1 MAFPPQFLDEV
12 RARVRLS
19 DIVSR
24 TVKLTRRGREF
35 TGLCPFHNE
44 KTPSFTVSDDKNFY
58 HCFGCGSHGDVI
70 GFVMEQDGLTF
81 PEAVERM
88 AVEAG
93 LEVPVSTPQER
104 EREKRRAELADVM
117 EVVCAFYERMLWSTD
132 GKAALDYLR
141 GRGLTDETIKRY
153 RLGFA
158 PAGNLLKSAIISD
171 EIPEPMLREGGLVR
185 KPDDGRASY
194 DFFRDRVLFP
204 IADARGR
211 VIAFGGRN
219 MGDGEPK
226 YLNSPDT
233 PLFDKGRTLYG
244 IEHARKAAYDR
255 GRAIVAEGYMD
266 VIALAQAGFAE
277 SVAPL
282 GTALTES
289 HVAQLWKLTDEPVLC
304 FDGDKAG
311 QRAAGRA
318 AERVLPLLEPGKS
331 LRFVSLPSGEDPDS
345 LVSTRGPAAFEAM
358 IEKATP
364 LDTMIWS
371 METSGRVIDT
381 PERIAGLE
389 KRLEDRTLSIAD
401 RKVQFQYQ
409 ARFREKLRDMVNA
422 RRAGSGG
429 RGQGRGFAGGRQG
442 GRGFGRDGGWNQ
454 GETPG
459 IPGPRTGPN
468 ILKKRREQVLLAT
481 VINHPGLLDVFAEDL
496 AMINVSDPM
505 LDKLREEI
513 LKVHALAEE
522 LDSSSLKNHLATTGN
537 NEILHSVLGPEVY
550 VHAAFAREDAPEGDV
565 RSGFLETLS
574 RQLQPARRAQLEEAR
589 QFFVEDPTDENWE
602 RLEKLKSDSRAPG
615 SAAG

>member
-88 AVEAG
+88 AAEAG

-104 EREKRRAELADVM
+104 EREKRRAELVDVM
-117 EVVCAFYERMLWSTD
+117 EAACAFYESKLWSTD
-132 GKAALDYLR
+132 DKAALNYLR
-141 GRGLTDETIKRY
+141 GRGLTDETIKKY
-153 RLGFA
+153 RLGYA
-158 PAGNLLKSAIISD
+158 PAGNSLKSAIISK
-171 EIPEPMLREGGLVR
+171 EMPEPMLCEGGLVR
-185 KPDDGRASY
+185 KPEDGRASY
-194 DFFRDRVLFP
+194 DFFRDRVIFP

-211 VIAFGGRN
+211 IIAFGGRT

-233 PLFDKGRTLYG
+233 PLFDKRRTLYG

-255 GRAIVAEGYMD
+255 GRTLVAEGYMD

-289 HVAQLWKLTDEPVLC
+289 HVTQLWKLTDEPVLC

-311 QRAAGRA
+311 QRAAGRV
-318 AERVLPLLEPGKS
+318 AERALPLLEPGKS
-331 LRFVSLPSGEDPDS
+331 LRFVTLPAGEDPDS
-345 LVSTRGPAAFEAM
+345 LVSTQGPTAFEAL
-358 IEKATP
+358 IEKAMP

-389 KRLEDRTLSIAD
+389 KRLEDRALSIVD

-409 ARFREKLRDMVNA
+409 ARFREKLRDMVNT
-422 RRAGSGG
+422 RRTGPGG
-429 RGQGRGFAGGRQG
+429 RGQGR
-442 GRGFGRDGGWNQ
+442 RGFSRDGGWNQ
-454 GETPG
+454 GKNPG
-459 IPGPRTGPN
+459 ILGPRTGPD

-481 VINHPGLLDVFAEDL
+481 VINHPGLLDTFAEDL
-496 AMINVSDPM
+496 AMINVSDPT

-513 LKVHALAEE
+513 LKVHALEEE
-522 LDSSSLKNHLATTGN
+522 LDSSGLKKHLTSTGN
-537 NEILHSVLGPEVY
+537 SEILHSVLGSEVY
-550 VHAAFAREDAPEGDV
+550 VHAAFARDDASERDV

-589 QFFVEDPTDENWE
+589 QFFIEDPTDENWE
-602 RLEKLKSDSRAPG
+602 RLEKLKSDSSAPG
-615 SAAG
+615 SAAGQA